1 MKFRKKKKKRRRRR
15 RCEYYDKLKQLFK
28 KSATSVLQISWNK
41 PAPDNER
48 ALNEEFDNV
57 CVSIDLDDNCY
68 TPNMENITQD
78 AEEIGV
84 EEQTQCADKASN

>member
-1 MKFRKKKKKRRRRR
+1 M
-15 RCEYYDKLKQLFK
+15 FK
-28 KSATSVLQISWNK
+28 KSATSVLQISLNK

-48 ALNEEFDNV
+48 ALNEEFGNV
-57 CVSIDLDDNCY
+57 CVSIDLDDNFY
-68 TPNMENITQD
+68 TPNMGNITQD